1 VETSRHRPAAIDIVH
16 RMSNPAGRTDV
27 ALAELTR
34 IAQLSAQAYIDG
46 DLDTYAGLV
55 RHADDFSLM
64 PPFGGA
70 TRHGFALSDESRE
83 STRRT
88 FRGGEATVEVDAAY
102 VAEDLAVL
110 AVVERQRGKV
120 GELPEQDWS
129 LRVTLAF
136 RREGDGWRLVHRHA
150 DALVHPIGWDTLAHL
165 ARG

>member
-1 VETSRHRPAAIDIVH
+1 
-16 RMSNPAGRTDV
+16 MSNPADPTDE

-34 IAQLSAQAYIDG
+34 IASESAQAYFDG

-64 PPFGGA
+64 PPFGGP
-70 TRHGFALSDESRE
+70 TVRGFVLSEETRE

-88 FRGGEATVEVDAAY
+88 FHGGAVEVDVEAAY
-102 VAEDLAVL
+102 VGADLAVL
-110 AVVERQRGKV
+110 AVVERQAGQV
-120 GELPEQDWS
+120 GELPAQDWS

-136 RREGDGWRLVHRHA
+136 RRDGDGWELVHRHA
-150 DALVHPIGWDTLAHL
+150 DALVHAIGWDTLAAL

>member
-1 VETSRHRPAAIDIVH
+1 VSDSDDT
-16 RMSNPAGRTDV
+16 
-27 ALAELTR
+27 LAELTR
-34 IAQLSAQAYIDG
+34 IARDSAQAYFDG

-70 TRHGFALSDESRE
+70 TRHGFVLDDESRE

-88 FRGGEATVEVDAAY
+88 FQGGEATVEIDAAY
-102 VAEDLAVL
+102 VGEELAVL
-110 AVVERQRGKV
+110 AVVERQSGKV

-129 LRVTLAF
+129 LRVTLVF
-136 RREGDGWRLVHRHA
+136 RRESDEWRLVHRHA
-150 DALVHPIGWDTLAHL
+150 DALVHPIDWDTLARL